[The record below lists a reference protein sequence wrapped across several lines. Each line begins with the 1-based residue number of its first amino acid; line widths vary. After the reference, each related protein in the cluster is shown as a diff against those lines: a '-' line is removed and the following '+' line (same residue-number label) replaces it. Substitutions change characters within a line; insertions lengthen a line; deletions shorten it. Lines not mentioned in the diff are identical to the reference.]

1 MIVINTVSNKRFSLN
16 GVEYLKNF
24 LSFVA
29 GNRLLIYNAYDRK
42 DERTELTLFSDYTV
56 NGVIYG
62 SAAILQSALLDII
75 YSRGSLGGE
84 GTPIEVVSYKDDFIA
99 DETQEFTV
107 PTGIKIKN
115 AHLNRSP
122 AYANEWYQIGDVV
135 TVTSSEVGDKI
146 TLTN

>member
-1 MIVINTVSNKRFSLN
+1 MIIINTISDKRFSLN

-42 DERTELTLFSDYTV
+42 DERCELTLFSEFTV
-56 NGVIYG
+56 NGVIYT
-62 SAAILQSALLDII
+62 SATLLQSALLDVI
-75 YSRGSLGGE
+75 YSRISLGGG
-84 GTPIEVVSYKDDFIA
+84 GTPIEVVPYKNDFIA
-99 DETQEFTV
+99 DASQNFTV
-107 PTGIKIKN
+107 PNGIKIKN
-115 AHLNRSP
+115 VSLNRSP
-122 AYANEWYQIGDVV
+122 AYANEWYQIGNIV

>member
-1 MIVINTVSNKRFSLN
+1 MIIINTVSDKRFSLN

-42 DERTELTLFSDYTV
+42 DERCDLTLYSDFMV
-56 NGVIYG
+56 NGVVYG
-62 SAAILQSALLDII
+62 SASILQSALLDIT
-75 YSRGSLGGE
+75 YSRGSLVGDA
-84 GTPIEVVSYKDDFIA
+84 TPVFISPYKNDFIA
-99 DETQEFTV
+99 DASQNFTV

-115 AHLNRSP
+115 VHLNRSP
-122 AYANEWYQIGDVV
+122 AYANEWYQIGDIV

-146 TLTN
+146 TITN

>member
-1 MIVINTVSNKRFSLN
+1 MIIINTVSDKRFSLN

-42 DERTELTLFSDYTV
+42 DERCDLTLYSDFTV
-56 NGVIYG
+56 NGVVYG
-62 SAAILQSALLDII
+62 SSSLLQSALLDVI
-75 YSRGSLGGE
+75 YTRGSLTGSSGSI
-84 GTPIEVVSYKDDFIA
+84 TVPYKNDFIA
-99 DETQEFTV
+99 DVSQNFTV

-115 AHLNRSP
+115 VHLNRSP
-122 AYANEWYQIGDVV
+122 AYANEWYQIGNVV

>member
-1 MIVINTVSNKRFSLN
+1 MIIINTVSDKRFSLN

-42 DERTELTLFSDYTV
+42 DERCDLTLYSDFTV
-56 NGVIYG
+56 NGVVYG
-62 SAAILQSALLDII
+62 SASILQAALLDVI
-75 YSRGSLGGE
+75 YTRASLGDGSDS
-84 GTPIEVVSYKDDFIA
+84 TIITYKNDFIA
-99 DETQEFTV
+99 DSSQFFTV
-107 PTGIKIKN
+107 PSGIKIKN
-115 AHLNRSP
+115 VYLNRSP